1 MRVTLNL
8 ATRPFADLGPAM
20 KRLRIAM
27 GVLLLLCLGLLLG
40 LHAVHEKA
48 EQARS
53 QEHSLDG
60 AIARI
65 TAERQGYQSRMQQ
78 PLNAQLLT
86 QAETLNQL
94 FDEKAFSWTLAME
107 SLETVLPGGVQVT
120 TIEPVRN
127 KDGHITLHLRVV
139 GPRDKSEDLVKNLE
153 QSKRFLVPR
162 IVGENAE
169 ANDSPNQ
176 RLEPVSASNR
186 FDFDL
191 LAEYNPPA
199 PGERRPAA
207 HAKPAPGAGDDGG
220 EKALARAHRPLVPG
234 SNAGRLPYTGQ
245 SHPAPAPSAPAP
257 SAPAPSAPAH
267 PAPAILKPNPAPLP
281 LKRGPAQLAAPA
293 QGGSR

>member
-1 MRVTLNL
+1 MRITLNL
-8 ATRPFADLGPAM
+8 ASRPFADIGPAM
-20 KRLRIAM
+20 QQLRIAM
-27 GVLLLLCLGLLLG
+27 GVLVLLSLGLFLG

-48 EQARS
+48 EQARA

-65 TAERQGYQSRMQQ
+65 TSERQSFQSTMHQ

-120 TIEPVRN
+120 AIEPVRN

-139 GPRDKSEDLVKNLE
+139 GPRDKSEELVKNLE
-153 QSKRFLVPR
+153 QSRRFLSPR

-169 ANDSPNQ
+169 TNDTANQ

-191 LAEYNPPA
+191 LAEYNPPVA
-199 PGERRPAA
+199 GER
-207 HAKPAPGAGDDGG
+207 KPAKSSTTTTTTTGDYTN
-220 EKALARAHRPLVPG
+220 ANSPARAHRRLAPG
-234 SNAGRLPYTGQ
+234 SNNGRPPFTG
-245 SHPAPAPSAPAP
+245 PSR
-257 SAPAPSAPAH
+257 
-267 PAPAILKPNPAPLP
+267 PAPLP
-281 LKRGPAQLAAPA
+281 MKPGPGQLVPPA